1 MSEDA
6 LTRYRAQRLIAQ
18 VKASHEVPEPETVD
32 PEPCDDCPDPI
43 TAASPDDIII
53 HGVAVP
59 YGIPTGDGRKVR
71 EGSLTWDLDTEGVTI
86 IWDRQDGDHTGMI
99 LGRVD
104 IFMDGGG
111 EILSQA
117 RLFDSDDPEVKAAV
131 ARVVEL
137 IEENAIG
144 WSVMIDDEE
153 VVATF
158 REPEVVEVD
167 GVTQVRFRSDDQ
179 MFETVSGRIRHL
191 ALVDT
196 PAFPGARPSMGPLPV
211 NASVA
216 ALATYQA
223 RHFDRWES
231 DELVPLQVTPDGRV
245 FGHAA
250 GAGCGRDG
258 RKGTCD
264 TYKAD
269 PDPEMRNFHTG
280 TATLDNGAVIRVGA
294 LTCAGLHADIRM
306 SHQEQRQ
313 HHENSTTV
321 WAKVVAWNDAKGRL
335 CVSGAVVPG
344 LDPTL
349 VAQVAGLPISPE
361 LWPVRGVKGLTMCGM
376 HSVITPL
383 WPVL

>member
-6 LTRYRAQRLIAQ
+6 LTRYRAQRLIA
-18 VKASHEVPEPETVD
+18 EVRAAQEPPTVE
-32 PEPCDDCPDPI
+32 PEPCDDCEDDAPV
-43 TAASPDDIII
+43 TAASPNDQLI
-53 HGVAVP
+53 HGVTVP
-59 YGIPTGDGRKVR
+59 FDLPTGDGRKVR
-71 EGSLTWDLDTEGVTI
+71 AGVLTWDLEGSGVPI
-86 IWDRQDGDHTGMI
+86 IWDREDGDHSGMI

-104 IFMDGGG
+104 RFVDDGGA
-111 EILSQA
+111 ILSEA
-117 RLFDSDDPEVKAAV
+117 RLFATEDPEAAAAV
-131 ARVVEL
+131 ARVIEL
-137 IEENAIG
+137 IGEGAIG

-158 REPEVVEVD
+158 REPEVVDVD
-167 GVTQVRFRSDDQ
+167 GVTQVRFRADDQ

-196 PAFPGARPSMGPLPV
+196 AAWPTARPALGPLPV

-223 RHFDRWES
+223 RHFDKWES
-231 DELVPLQVTPDGRV
+231 DDLVPLQVTADGRV

-269 PDPEMRNFHTG
+269 PDPAMRNFHTG

-344 LDPTL
+344 LDSTL